1 MRFRDKTVWITGA
14 SSGIGEALARAF
26 HAEQAHIVLSARRQE
41 ELERVAAACS
51 GGGDRTTIIP
61 LDVTDHA
68 AVQEAAAAALGR
80 LGRIDIL
87 VNNAGLTQRA
97 AVADADLSVFRRV
110 MEVNYFGPLT
120 LTKAVLPHML
130 DRGAGH
136 VVAVTSVA
144 GKYGSPGRSGYC
156 AAKHAAHGL
165 FDSLRAE
172 VEHRGVKVTLVVP
185 GPVRT
190 DISINALTAD
200 GTRWQRMDPFLERG
214 LAPETCAAR
223 ILDAVHAGRREAL
236 IARGAPRRYALLK
249 RLSPWLLS
257 RAVSRRS

>member
-41 ELERVAAACS
+41 ELERAAAACS

-136 VVAVTSVA
+136 IVAVTSVA

-156 AAKHAAHGL
+156 AA
-165 FDSLRAE
+165 
-172 VEHRGVKVTLVVP
+172 
-185 GPVRT
+185 
-190 DISINALTAD
+190 
-200 GTRWQRMDPFLERG
+200 
-214 LAPETCAAR
+214 
-223 ILDAVHAGRREAL
+223 
-236 IARGAPRRYALLK
+236 
-249 RLSPWLLS
+249 
-257 RAVSRRS
+257 

>member
-1 MRFRDKTVWITGA
+1 MRFHDKTVWITGA

-26 HAEQAHIVLSARRQE
+26 HAEQAHVVLSARRQE
-41 ELERVAAACS
+41 ELERVAAACP
-51 GGGDRTTIIP
+51 GGRTTIIP
-61 LDVTDHA
+61 LDVTDRA

-110 MEVNYFGPLT
+110 MEVNYFGPLM

-136 VVAVTSVA
+136 IVAVTSVA

-172 VEHRGVKVTLVVP
+172 VERRGVKVTLVVP

-200 GTRWQRMDPFLERG
+200 GTRWRRMDSFLEQG
-214 LAPETCAAR
+214 LTPEICAAR
-223 ILDAVHAGRREAL
+223 ILDAVHAGRRETL
-236 IARGAPRRYALLK
+236 IARGATRRYALLK

>member
-1 MRFRDKTVWITGA
+1 M
-14 SSGIGEALARAF
+14 
-26 HAEQAHIVLSARRQE
+26 
-41 ELERVAAACS
+41 
-51 GGGDRTTIIP
+51 
-61 LDVTDHA
+61 
-68 AVQEAAAAALGR
+68 
-80 LGRIDIL
+80 
-87 VNNAGLTQRA
+87 
-97 AVADADLSVFRRV
+97 
-110 MEVNYFGPLT
+110 
-120 LTKAVLPHML
+120 
-130 DRGAGH
+130 
-136 VVAVTSVA
+136 
-144 GKYGSPGRSGYC
+144 
-156 AAKHAAHGL
+156 
-165 FDSLRAE
+165 
-172 VEHRGVKVTLVVP
+172 KVTLVVP